1 MTVWLT
7 VREAA
12 DYARISEPLIRDA
25 VKLGYL
31 PAYAVGESGT
41 SFRLRAE
48 GIDEWMMSPATSD
61 RSIDR
66 IPPLDGLMT
75 LEAATST
82 APDTP

>member
-61 RSIDR
+61 RSTEFHR
-66 IPPLDGLMT
+66 
-75 LEAATST
+75 
-82 APDTP
+82 